1 MSMVRNLF
9 QREGGKS
16 ILFIFFLDFCPSM
29 AYNNHMKGVDYMD
42 KRAITDRLDYA
53 IRLIQYVR
61 DNLEQNPQELIVAR
75 RLLLE
80 AYNKSKAIK
89 EVTI

>member
-1 MSMVRNLF
+1 
-9 QREGGKS
+9 
-16 ILFIFFLDFCPSM
+16 M
-29 AYNNHMKGVDYMD
+29 AYNKHMKGVDYMD
-42 KRAITDRLDYA
+42 NRAITDRLDYA

-89 EVTI
+89 GVIV

>member
-1 MSMVRNLF
+1 
-9 QREGGKS
+9 
-16 ILFIFFLDFCPSM
+16 
-29 AYNNHMKGVDYMD
+29 MKGVDSMD

-53 IRLIQYVR
+53 VRLIQYAR

-80 AYNKSKAIK
+80 AFNKSKAIK
-89 EVTI
+89 GELT

>member
-1 MSMVRNLF
+1 
-9 QREGGKS
+9 
-16 ILFIFFLDFCPSM
+16 M
-29 AYNNHMKGVDYMD
+29 AYNKHMKGSEHMD
-42 KRAITDRLDYA
+42 KRAITDRLNYA
-53 IRLIQYVR
+53 IRLIQS

-89 EVTI
+89 GVIV

>member
-1 MSMVRNLF
+1 
-9 QREGGKS
+9 
-16 ILFIFFLDFCPSM
+16 
-29 AYNNHMKGVDYMD
+29 MKGVDYMD

-80 AYNKSKAIK
+80 AYNKSKAMRG
-89 EVTI
+89 

>member
-1 MSMVRNLF
+1 
-9 QREGGKS
+9 
-16 ILFIFFLDFCPSM
+16 
-29 AYNNHMKGVDYMD
+29 MKGSEYMD
-42 KRAITDRLDYA
+42 RRAVVDRLNYA

-80 AYNKSKAIK
+80 AYNKCKAIK
-89 EVTI
+89 GELT

>member
-1 MSMVRNLF
+1 
-9 QREGGKS
+9 
-16 ILFIFFLDFCPSM
+16 
-29 AYNNHMKGVDYMD
+29 MKGSEHMD
-42 KRAITDRLDYA
+42 KRAITDRLNYA

>member
-1 MSMVRNLF
+1 
-9 QREGGKS
+9 
-16 ILFIFFLDFCPSM
+16 
-29 AYNNHMKGVDYMD
+29 MKGSEHMD

-89 EVTI
+89 EVII

>member
-1 MSMVRNLF
+1 MNMVRNLF
-9 QREGGKS
+9 QKEDGKS

-29 AYNNHMKGVDYMD
+29 AYNYHMKGSDGMD
-42 KRAITDRLDYA
+42 KQAITDRLVYA

-80 AYNKSKAIK
+80 AYNKSKI
-89 EVTI
+89 IRGQ

>member
-1 MSMVRNLF
+1 
-9 QREGGKS
+9 
-16 ILFIFFLDFCPSM
+16 
-29 AYNNHMKGVDYMD
+29 MKGVDYMD
-42 KRAITDRLDYA
+42 ERAITDRLDYA

>member
-1 MSMVRNLF
+1 MNKQV
-9 QREGGKS
+9 
-16 ILFIFFLDFCPSM
+16 
-29 AYNNHMKGVDYMD
+29 
-42 KRAITDRLDYA
+42 ITDRLNYA

-80 AYNKSKAIK
+80 AYNKSKAI
-89 EVTI
+89 

>member
-1 MSMVRNLF
+1 
-9 QREGGKS
+9 
-16 ILFIFFLDFCPSM
+16 
-29 AYNNHMKGVDYMD
+29 MD
-42 KRAITDRLDYA
+42 ERAIIDRLDYA
-53 IRLIQYVR
+53 IRLIQYVK

>member
-1 MSMVRNLF
+1 
-9 QREGGKS
+9 
-16 ILFIFFLDFCPSM
+16 
-29 AYNNHMKGVDYMD
+29 MKGVDYMD

-89 EVTI
+89 GVTI

>member
-1 MSMVRNLF
+1 M
-9 QREGGKS
+9 EGS
-16 ILFIFFLDFCPSM
+16 E
-29 AYNNHMKGVDYMD
+29 HMD

>member
-1 MSMVRNLF
+1 
-9 QREGGKS
+9 
-16 ILFIFFLDFCPSM
+16 
-29 AYNNHMKGVDYMD
+29 MKGSEHMD
-42 KRAITDRLDYA
+42 KRAITDRLNYA
-53 IRLIQYVR
+53 IRLIQS

-89 EVTI
+89 GVIV

>member
-1 MSMVRNLF
+1 MT
-9 QREGGKS
+9 
-16 ILFIFFLDFCPSM
+16 
-29 AYNNHMKGVDYMD
+29 YNYHMKGVDYMD
-42 KRAITDRLDYA
+42 KRVITDRLDYA

-80 AYNKSKAIK
+80 AYNKSKNIRG
-89 EVTI
+89 

>member
-1 MSMVRNLF
+1 MT
-9 QREGGKS
+9 
-16 ILFIFFLDFCPSM
+16 
-29 AYNNHMKGVDYMD
+29 YNYHMKGSDGMD

-53 IRLIQYVR
+53 IRLIQYVK

>member
-1 MSMVRNLF
+1 
-9 QREGGKS
+9 
-16 ILFIFFLDFCPSM
+16 
-29 AYNNHMKGVDYMD
+29 MD
-42 KRAITDRLDYA
+42 KRAITDRLNYA

-89 EVTI
+89 GELT

>member
-1 MSMVRNLF
+1 MTYNYHM
-9 QREGGKS
+9 EGS
-16 ILFIFFLDFCPSM
+16 E
-29 AYNNHMKGVDYMD
+29 HMD
-42 KRAITDRLDYA
+42 KQAITDRLDYA

-80 AYNKSKAIK
+80 AYNKSKI
-89 EVTI
+89 IRGQ

>member
-1 MSMVRNLF
+1 
-9 QREGGKS
+9 
-16 ILFIFFLDFCPSM
+16 
-29 AYNNHMKGVDYMD
+29 MKGSEHMD
-42 KRAITDRLDYA
+42 KRAITDRLNYA
-53 IRLIQYVR
+53 IRLIQYVS

-89 EVTI
+89 EVII

>member
-1 MSMVRNLF
+1 
-9 QREGGKS
+9 
-16 ILFIFFLDFCPSM
+16 
-29 AYNNHMKGVDYMD
+29 MKGSECMD
-42 KRAITDRLDYA
+42 KRAITDRLNYA
-53 IRLIQYVR
+53 IRLIEYVR
-61 DNLEQNPQELIVAR
+61 DNLEQSPQELIVAR

>member
-1 MSMVRNLF
+1 MNMVRNLF
-9 QREGGKS
+9 QREDGES
-16 ILFIFFLDFCPSM
+16 ILFIFFLDFCPQIT
-29 AYNNHMKGVDYMD
+29 YNNHMKGVDYMD

-80 AYNKSKAIK
+80 AYNKSKAMRG
-89 EVTI
+89 

>member
-1 MSMVRNLF
+1 MIVHSV
-9 QREGGKS
+9 
-16 ILFIFFLDFCPSM
+16 IYYT
-29 AYNNHMKGVDYMD
+29 YNCNIISDD
-42 KRAITDRLDYA
+42 EWSKRAITDRLDYA
-53 IRLIQYVR
+53 IRLIQYVK

>member
-1 MSMVRNLF
+1 
-9 QREGGKS
+9 
-16 ILFIFFLDFCPSM
+16 
-29 AYNNHMKGVDYMD
+29 MKGSEHMD
-42 KRAITDRLDYA
+42 KRAITDRLNYA
-53 IRLIQYVR
+53 IRLIQYVS

-89 EVTI
+89 GVIV